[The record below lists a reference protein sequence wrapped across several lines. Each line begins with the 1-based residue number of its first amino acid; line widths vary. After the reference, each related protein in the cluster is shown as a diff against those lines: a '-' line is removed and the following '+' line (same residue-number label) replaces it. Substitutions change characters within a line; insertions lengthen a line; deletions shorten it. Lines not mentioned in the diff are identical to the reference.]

1 MVLEMRL
8 NIMPKLII
16 PQPQSSEYDPYYANY
31 IASVPGE
38 DAFIVLHDQIQDTI
52 RLLQSIPEDHASFRY
67 APGKWSIK
75 EVVGHMGDAE
85 RVMAYRA
92 LRMARA
98 DATPLAGF
106 EQDDYVKAANF
117 DTRTLQSLSD
127 EFADVRGATLAL
139 FGALDESILKR
150 TGTANNVP
158 FSVRALAYI
167 IAGHERHH
175 VGILRERYE
184 I

>member
-1 MVLEMRL
+1 MSQL
-8 NIMPKLII
+8 LI
-16 PQPQSSEYDPYYANY
+16 PRPHSSEYAPYYANY
-31 IASVPGE
+31 IAGVPGD
-38 DAFIVLHDQIQDTI
+38 DALSVLREQIQETVH
-52 RLLQSIPEDHASFRY
+52 LLQNLPEGRGMFRY

-75 EVVGHMGDAE
+75 EVLGHMGDTE

-98 DATPLAGF
+98 DATPLSSF

-117 DTRTLQSLSD
+117 DARTLQSLREELQSIR
-127 EFADVRGATLAL
+127 AATIA
-139 FGALDESILKR
+139 FFDSLDEPVLHR
-150 TGTANNVP
+150 TGTANNVV

-175 VGILRERYE
+175 LNVLRERYQLK
-184 I
+184 